1 MGRGSVRAKAGGGAG
16 MKRRPRSLTHLQC
29 PAQIRAVTFDAGGTL
44 IECWPSV
51 GHIYAAAAARAGF
64 SGIGPGALNRAFAS
78 AWHRFRDFRHAREQ
92 WAALVDATFGGLV
105 QRPPS
110 ETFFAALYERFA
122 EPEVWHVFEDVIPT
136 LEALRSRGF
145 KLGVVSNW
153 DERLRPLLRKL
164 KLTGYFDAVV
174 VSCEAGACKP
184 SPVIFREA
192 ARALGLRPAQIL
204 HVGDS
209 READV
214 RGARA
219 AGGHALWLRRKQQLP
234 QPGVISS
241 LRELAFAE
249 PSARTRKPGS

>member
-1 MGRGSVRAKAGGGAG
+1 MGRGAGREEAGCGAR
-16 MKRRPRSLTHLQC
+16 MKRPPPSLTRLRC
-29 PAQIRAVTFDAGGTL
+29 PAEIRAVTFDVGGTL

-51 GHIYAAAAARAGF
+51 GHIYADTAARHGF
-64 SGIGPGALNRAFAS
+64 LGVSPAVLNRAFAS
-78 AWHRFRDFRHAREQ
+78 AWRRLKHFRHTRQQ

-105 QRPPS
+105 QPPPS
-110 ETFFAALYERFA
+110 ESFFPALYERFG
-122 EPEVWHVFEDVIPT
+122 EPDAWHVFDDVRPA
-136 LEALRSRGF
+136 LQALRARGF

-164 KLTGYFDAVV
+164 KLAGYFDAVV
-174 VSCEAGACKP
+174 VSCEASSCKP

-219 AGGHALWLRRKQQLP
+219 AGLQALWLRRKRTTGQR
-234 QPGVISS
+234 GEIHS
-241 LRELAFAE
+241 LREFH
-249 PSARTRKPGS
+249 KKN